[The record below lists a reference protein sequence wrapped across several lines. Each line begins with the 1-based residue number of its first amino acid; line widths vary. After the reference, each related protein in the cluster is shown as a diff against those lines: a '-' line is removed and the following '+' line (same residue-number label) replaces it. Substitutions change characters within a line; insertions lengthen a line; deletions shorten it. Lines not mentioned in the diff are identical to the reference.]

1 MCSEKPGIFIY
12 WKENSSRLVCNREDK
27 WIWSENNVH
36 EGESESL
43 VIKQSLIHMNMYHGG
58 GGGGGRGGAG
68 NLTLLS
74 PVVHAEYARAQNEN
88 VQS

>member
-1 MCSEKPGIFIY
+1 
-12 WKENSSRLVCNREDK
+12 
-27 WIWSENNVH
+27 
-36 EGESESL
+36 
-43 VIKQSLIHMNMYHGG
+43 MYHGG

-74 PVVHAEYARAQNEN
+74 PVVHAEYAGAQNEN